1 MGKFWRTDTI
11 VTIYNNWKRSVNMD
25 ALKEGLSQKVD
36 ISETDPDLERHGP
49 NQVPK
54 KTGETVKRDGK
65 SYKIK

>member
-1 MGKFWRTDTI
+1 
-11 VTIYNNWKRSVNMD
+11 MD
-25 ALKEGLSQKVD
+25 ALKEGLSEKVD
-36 ISETDPDLERHGP
+36 ISKVDPDLERHGP